1 MTPANVAIPASGNP
15 MTLSARL
22 SRISGILL
30 RHAAVYRFNKM
41 RWQDFLFWPIVE
53 LLLWGFFAAYLR
65 DLTTLTAVAA
75 ALLGAVLLWQ
85 VFVRTQQSVG
95 ISFLMELWSRNLL
108 NVFTSPISVR
118 EYLAALLIFGVVKV
132 LLLTG
137 VLLVLISLFTGA
149 NLFALGP
156 TLVLFSGA
164 LVLFGWAGGIFADGI
179 ILRFGQSA
187 ESLAF
192 ALAFLFQPFGAV
204 FFPVSVYP
212 PWLQSVLWW
221 VPLPHIFESL
231 RAVFQGQPYDPAR
244 LVWAYGLSLVY
255 LALAVAFF
263 GVMFERARERGFLLK
278 LQE

>member
-1 MTPANVAIPASGNP
+1 MTG
-15 MTLSARL
+15 TLSRV
-22 SRISGILL
+22 SGVLL

-41 RWQDFLFWPIVE
+41 RWQDFLFWPIIE
-53 LLLWGFFAAYLR
+53 LLLWGFFAAYLK
-65 DLTTLTAVAA
+65 DLTAATTVAA

-108 NVFTSPISVR
+108 NVFTTPISVR
-118 EYLAALLIFGVVKV
+118 EYLAALLLFGIVKV
-132 LLLTG
+132 LVLTGIFLGLISIFYGVNLLT
-137 VLLVLISLFTGA
+137 
-149 NLFALGP
+149 LGP
-156 TLVLFSGA
+156 ALALFSGA
-164 LVLFGWAGGIFADGI
+164 LVLFGWAGGIAVDAI
-179 ILRFGQSA
+179 VLRFGQSA

-212 PWLQSVLWW
+212 AWLQSVLWF

-231 RAVFQGQPYDPAR
+231 RAVFAGQPYDPVR

-255 LALAVAFF
+255 LLAAFIF
-263 GVMFERARERGFLLK
+263 FNFMFEAARRRGYLMK
-278 LQE
+278 LQD

>member
-1 MTPANVAIPASGNP
+1 MNHPG
-15 MTLSARL
+15 RL
-22 SRISGILL
+22 SRIGGVLL

-53 LLLWGFFAAYLR
+53 LLLWGFIAAYVQ
-65 DLTTLTAVAA
+65 DLTALTAVAA

-108 NVFTSPISVR
+108 NVFTTPITVR
-118 EYLAALLIFGVVKV
+118 EYLLALLIFGIVKV
-132 LLLTG
+132 ALLTG
-137 VLLVLISLFTGA
+137 IFLVLIALFYGV

-156 TLVLFSGA
+156 ALVLFSGA
-164 LVLFGWAGGIFADGI
+164 LVLFGWAGGIFVDGI
-179 ILRFGQSA
+179 VLRFGQSA

-231 RAVFQGQPYDPAR
+231 RSVFAGQPYDPAR
-244 LVWAYGLSLVY
+244 LLWAYGLSLVY
-255 LALAVAFF
+255 LVSAFF
-263 GVMFERARERGFLLK
+263 FFGYMFERARAKGFLLK
-278 LQE
+278 LQD

>member
-1 MTPANVAIPASGNP
+1 MSHPG
-15 MTLSARL
+15 RL
-22 SRISGILL
+22 SRIGGILL

-53 LLLWGFFAAYLR
+53 LLLWGFIAAYIK
-65 DLTTLTAVAA
+65 DLTALTAVAA
-75 ALLGAVLLWQ
+75 GLLGAVLLWQ
-85 VFVRTQQSVG
+85 IFVRTQQSVG

-108 NVFTSPISVR
+108 NVFTAPITVR
-118 EYLAALLIFGVVKV
+118 EYLAALLIFGIVKV

-137 VLLVLISLFTGA
+137 IFLALISVFYGV
-149 NLFALGP
+149 NLLALGP
-156 TLVLFSGA
+156 ALILFSGA
-164 LVLFGWAGGIFADGI
+164 LVLFGWAGGIFVDGVV
-179 ILRFGQSA
+179 LRFGQSA

-212 PWLQSVLWW
+212 AWLQSVLWF

-231 RAVFQGQPYDPAR
+231 RAVFAGQAYDPMR

-255 LALAVAFF
+255 LVGAFVFF
-263 GVMFERARERGFLLK
+263 GFMFERARAKGFLLK
-278 LQE
+278 IQE

>member
-1 MTPANVAIPASGNP
+1 MTG
-15 MTLSARL
+15 TF
-22 SRISGILL
+22 SRISGVLL

-53 LLLWGFFAAYLR
+53 LLLWGFFAAYLQ
-65 DLTTLTAVAA
+65 DLTAATAVAA

-108 NVFTSPISVR
+108 NIFTTPITVR
-118 EYLAALLIFGVVKV
+118 EYLAALLIFGIVKV
-132 LLLTG
+132 LVLTG
-137 VLLVLISLFTGA
+137 IFLALISLFYGV
-149 NLFALGP
+149 NLLALGP
-156 TLVLFSGA
+156 ALVLFSGA
-164 LVLFGWAGGIFADGI
+164 LVLFGWAGGIAVDGI
-179 ILRFGQSA
+179 VLRFGQSA

-212 PWLQSVLWW
+212 AWLQSVLWF

-231 RAVFQGQPYDPAR
+231 RAVMAGQPYDPVR
-244 LVWAYGLSLVY
+244 LLWAYGLSLAY
-255 LALAVAFF
+255 LAGAFLFF
-263 GVMFERARERGFLLK
+263 GFMFERAKQRGLLLK
-278 LQE
+278 IQE